1 MINNLHQLNLRACVD
16 TTEKGDLENCLVLT
30 NYRDSHEFGTFSYLD
45 MLNYSVRIMA
55 DENVLQIVTDSS
67 SHGTHVASIAAG
79 FYEDRPE
86 LNGIA
91 PGAQIV
97 SIKIGGIYLYFT
109 SFFKINFINKK
120 YHIRQSLEWNGNWL
134 CIGKCMSLCHRKQM

>member
-1 MINNLHQLNLRACVD
+1 MNLNSRACVD
-16 TTEKGDLENCLVLT
+16 TTEKGDLENCRVLT
-30 NYRDSHEFGTFSYLD
+30 NYRDSHEFATFSYLD

-55 DENVLQIVTDSS
+55 DEDVLQIVTDSS

-79 FYEDRPE
+79 FYEDKPE

-97 SIKIGGIYLYFT
+97 SIKIGGKNIYFDLFL
-109 SFFKINFINKK
+109 FKNN
-120 YHIRQSLEWNGNWL
+120 
-134 CIGKCMSLCHRKQM
+134 

>member
-1 MINNLHQLNLRACVD
+1 
-16 TTEKGDLENCLVLT
+16 
-30 NYRDSHEFGTFSYLD
+30 

-97 SIKIGGIYLYFT
+97 SIKIGGRHF
-109 SFFKINFINKK
+109 NFNF
-120 YHIRQSLEWNGNWL
+120 
-134 CIGKCMSLCHRKQM
+134 CV